1 MSSKSSISR
10 SLFMLLF
17 LLCTSVL
24 SVSAVKLKKIV
35 FPSLNIASFIGTQ
48 TYKQLVTPQL
58 MVKEAKEALNSL
70 MSLPGGRNTKPA
82 VVSALWAG
90 GNKIIFASS
99 AKGPGTVDDKADD
112 HIPTPVQDALKKC
125 AADFAAGH
133 NYDGKC
139 GEIMVISEWLRENPG
154 KSLPETKVI
163 VAVNNKGVVPPCD
176 AHAGRGTYGCAQFL
190 QGMKF
195 TSGEIIEKEP
205 EEEACELVPPGSPK
219 GSLGKRAC
227 KRPSKGTK
235 GKHSK
240 APKKGSVPKPKGAK
254 PAPKKQRP
262 ARPVGRRPKHRRM
275 SKDKLNVKISRE
287 IDQRSRYLV
296 CSPVK
301 YREGFHCMSDAHVL
315 IIDSKSVFGVARF
328 GR

>member
-1 MSSKSSISR
+1 
-10 SLFMLLF
+10 MLLF

-24 SVSAVKLKKIV
+24 SVSAVGLAKQVLK
-35 FPSLNIASFIGTQ
+35 SLNIVSFIGSQ
-48 TYKQLVTPQL
+48 RYAQPVTHQL
-58 MVKEAKEALNSL
+58 MVKEAKAALDSL
-70 MSLPGGRNTKPA
+70 TGGKKTKPA

-90 GNKIIFASS
+90 GSEIIFASS

-154 KSLPETKVI
+154 KSLPQNKVI
-163 VAVNNKGVVPPCD
+163 VAVNNNGVVPPCA

-190 QGMKF
+190 QQMQF
-195 TSGEIIEKEP
+195 TNAEIIEKEP

-235 GKHSK
+235 GKPTK
-240 APKKGSVPKPKGAK
+240 APKKGGVSKPKGAK
-254 PAPKKQRP
+254 PAPRRQA
-262 ARPVGRRPKHRRM
+262 ARPVSRRPKHRR
-275 SKDKLNVKISRE
+275 
-287 IDQRSRYLV
+287 
-296 CSPVK
+296 
-301 YREGFHCMSDAHVL
+301 
-315 IIDSKSVFGVARF
+315 SVQPRWN
-328 GR
+328 

>member
-24 SVSAVKLKKIV
+24 SVSAVGLAKHVLK
-35 FPSLNIASFIGTQ
+35 SLNIASFIGTQ
-48 TYKQLVTPQL
+48 RYTQPVTHQL
-58 MVKEAKEALNSL
+58 MVKEAKAALDSL
-70 MSLPGGRNTKPA
+70 TGGKKTKPA
-82 VVSALWAG
+82 VVSALWTG
-90 GNKIIFASS
+90 GNEIIFASS

-154 KSLPETKVI
+154 KSLPQNKVI
-163 VAVNNKGVVPPCD
+163 VAVNNNGVVPPCD
-176 AHAGRGTYGCAQFL
+176 AHAGRGTYGCTQFL
-190 QGMKF
+190 QQMHF
-195 TSGEIIEKEP
+195 TSAEIIEKEP

-235 GKHSK
+235 GK
-240 APKKGSVPKPKGAK
+240 APKKGSVSKPKGAK
-254 PAPKKQRP
+254 PAPRRQAARP
-262 ARPVGRRPKHRRM
+262 ASRRPKHRR
-275 SKDKLNVKISRE
+275 
-287 IDQRSRYLV
+287 
-296 CSPVK
+296 
-301 YREGFHCMSDAHVL
+301 
-315 IIDSKSVFGVARF
+315 SVQTRWN
-328 GR
+328 